1 MNLICY
7 VCICEMFVRRQFDL
21 IVCMEQVYKFY
32 NVFVIICIVDVVG
45 VYEVYVV
52 WFGSCMCIMVLAAV
66 GSNSWVQVKIYCI
79 IGDVVVYFKGQG
91 MQILVI
97 YFFDNVVD
105 FCEIDYICLI
115 CILMGQEKMGI
126 MQEVLVL
133 VDQDIIILM
142 IGMVQL
148 LNVFVVLVFIFY
160 EVQCQ
165 R

>member
-1 MNLICY
+1 MNLIRY
-7 VCICEMFVRRQFDL
+7 VRICEMFVRRQFDL

-32 NVFVIICIVDVVG
+32 NVFAIIRIVDVVG

-52 WFGSCMCIMVLAAV
+52 WFGSRMRIMVSVAA
-66 GSNSWVQVKIYCI
+66 GSNSWVQVKIYRI

-105 FCEIDYICLI
+105 FREIDYIRSI
-115 CILMGQEKMGI
+115 CILMGQEKTGI
-126 MQEVLVL
+126 TQEVLVL
-133 VDQDIIILM
+133 ADQDIIISM
-142 IGMVQL
+142 IGMVQS

-160 EVQCQ
+160 EVQRQ